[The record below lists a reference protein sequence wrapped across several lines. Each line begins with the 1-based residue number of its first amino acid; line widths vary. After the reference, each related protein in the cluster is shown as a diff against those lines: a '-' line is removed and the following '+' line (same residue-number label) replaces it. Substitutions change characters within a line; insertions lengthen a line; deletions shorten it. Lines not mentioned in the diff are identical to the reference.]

1 MVLVGLEESR
11 VVRTSVP
18 LGEGTGRYRLGS
30 GYLIADGLVL
40 TAAHVLA
47 PAEGGVVSV
56 GDAAEVAGPGGGW
69 VPASVAWADTGRD
82 VAVLACP
89 ALRATGGVR
98 WGRLAGPDPL
108 DWGAV
113 GFPAASEARDGGRQA
128 EHAFGRTSPISERAV
143 GTLALT
149 TESRD
154 PARHRGGSPWA
165 GLSGAAVFCGEH
177 LAGVITA
184 DTGGYDRSLTARRA
198 DDFCGDPALA
208 AVLGGTP
215 VLEQVTGRPREP
227 GLADLRSTLR
237 PRNAAFTGRDADLA
251 VLAAD
256 PAGRV
261 VLTQALT
268 GLGGVGKSAL
278 ALEYAHRRYGAG
290 DADLAWWFTAE
301 DRPVLLAAMAGLYDR
316 LTGTPGDQD
325 AETGALAL
333 RNWLEHCPY
342 RWIVVFDNA
351 EPGTLDG
358 IVPDGG
364 TGQVIITSRAGDW
377 PGTTALT
384 VGALPPDQAA
394 GLLARI
400 TGLPDSPAAR
410 DLAAELG
417 GLALALEQ
425 AAAYIR
431 QTRSSYADYLQAL
444 RTDPRTL
451 YETDLARSESVTA
464 RVWQRSL
471 NRVTGGTPDHPAAA
485 VLGVLAYLAPDDIPR
500 QLLAPAAVKDAP
512 VLGALTPVQVSTALA
527 SLADYSLI
535 TLDADAIAVH
545 RVVQHLTRL
554 DAETRDLAVPY
565 CTAAI
570 EILNASL

>member
-1 MVLVGLEESR
+1 MGLEESR

-18 LGEGTGRYRLGS
+18 LGDGTGGYWLGS

-47 PAEGGVVSV
+47 PPGGASASEGKTV
-56 GDAAEVAGPGGGW
+56 EVAGPGGGW
-69 VPASVAWADTGRD
+69 EPAGVAWADAGRD

-89 ALRATGGVR
+89 SLRAGGGVR

-113 GFPAASEARDGGRQA
+113 GFPAASATREAGRQA
-128 EHAFGRTSPISERAV
+128 EHAFGRVSPISERAA
-143 GTLALT
+143 GRLALT
-149 TESRD
+149 VESRD
-154 PARHRGGSPWA
+154 AATGAGGGSAWA

-184 DTGGYDRSLTARRA
+184 DTGGYERSLTARRA
-198 DDFCGDPALA
+198 DDFCGDRSLA
-208 AVLGGTP
+208 AVLGGVP
-215 VLEQVTGRPREP
+215 VLEEVTGRPREA

-237 PRNAAFTGRDADLA
+237 PRNPAFTGRQDDLA
-251 VLAAD
+251 ILAGAA
-256 PAGRV
+256 AGQMV
-261 VLTQALT
+261 VTQSLT

-278 ALEYAHRRYGAG
+278 ALEYAHRRYDGG
-290 DADLAWWFTAE
+290 EVDLAWWFTAE
-301 DRPVLLAAMAGLYDR
+301 DRPVLLATMAGLYDR

-325 AETGALAL
+325 AAAGALAL
-333 RNWLEHCPY
+333 RNWLERAPY

-358 IVPDGG
+358 ILPAEG
-364 TGQVIITSRAGDW
+364 TGQVVITSRAADR
-377 PGTTALT
+377 PGTTT
-384 VGALPPDQAA
+384 HVIGTLPPAEAA
-394 GLLARI
+394 GLLERI
-400 TGLPDSPAAR
+400 TGLPASPDAE

-417 GLALALEQ
+417 GLALAIEQ

-431 QTRSSYADYLQAL
+431 QTHGTYADYLQAL
-444 RTDPRTL
+444 RTDPRTV
-451 YETDLARSESVTA
+451 YDTDLARSESVTA

-471 NRVTGGTPDHPAAA
+471 SHVTGGTPGHPAAV
-485 VLGVLAYLAPDDIPR
+485 VLGVLSYLAPDDIPR
-500 QLLAPAAVKDAP
+500 QLLAPNTIKDEP
-512 VLGALTPVQVSTALA
+512 VLGDLTAVQVSVALA

-535 TLDADAIAVH
+535 TLDTDAIAVH
-545 RVVQHLTRL
+545 RVIQHLTRL
-554 DAETRDLAVPY
+554 DAETRDMAIPY

-570 EILNASL
+570 TLLDASL

>member
-1 MVLVGLEESR
+1 MGLEESR

-18 LGEGTGRYRLGS
+18 LGDGTGGYRLGS

-40 TAAHVLA
+40 TAAHVLG
-47 PAEGGVVSV
+47 PPGG
-56 GDAAEVAGPGGGW
+56 AAISEAQGVEVARPGGDW
-69 VPASVAWADTGRD
+69 EQARVAWADAGQD

-89 ALRATGGVR
+89 VLRVEGRVR

-108 DWGAV
+108 DWSAV
-113 GFPAASEARDGGRQA
+113 GFPAASATREGERQA
-128 EHAFGRTSPISERAV
+128 EHAFGRTSPISERAA
-143 GTLALT
+143 GRLALT
-149 TESRD
+149 VESRG
-154 PARHRGGSPWA
+154 AAKRGGGSPWG
-165 GLSGAAVFCGEH
+165 GLSGAAVFCGDH
-177 LAGVITA
+177 LTGVITA

-198 DDFCGDPALA
+198 EDFCHDPALA

-237 PRNAAFTGRDADLA
+237 PPNPSFTGRDADLA
-251 VLAAD
+251 DLAAD

-261 VLTQALT
+261 VLTQSLT

-278 ALEYAHRRYGAG
+278 ALEYAHRRYDAG

-325 AETGALAL
+325 AEAGALAL
-333 RNWLEHCPY
+333 RNWLERAPY

-358 IVPDGG
+358 ILPADG

-377 PGTTALT
+377 PGTTAHT
-384 VGALPPDQAA
+384 VGALPPDEAA
-394 GLLARI
+394 ALLARI
-400 TGLPDSPAAR
+400 TGLPASQDAL

-417 GLALALEQ
+417 GLALAIEQ

-431 QTRSSYADYLQAL
+431 QTRGVYADYLQAL
-444 RTDPRTL
+444 RGDPRTV
-451 YETDLARSESVTA
+451 YDTDLARAESVTA

-471 NRVTGGTPDHPAAA
+471 NHVTGSTPGHPAAV
-485 VLGVLAYLAPDDIPR
+485 VLGVLSYLAPDDIPR
-500 QLLAPAAVKDAP
+500 QLLAPDAIKDAP
-512 VLGALTPVQVSTALA
+512 ALSDLTPVQVSVALA

-535 TLDADAIAVH
+535 TLDTDAIAVH
-545 RVVQHLTRL
+545 RVIQHLTRL
-554 DAETRDLAVPY
+554 DAETRDMAIPY

-570 EILNASL
+570 SILNASL